1 MARIVVLGSRSGS
14 LLNFRGLMIERLVGE
29 GHEVIGCAPGR
40 NERVEKGLERLG
52 ALYFPVKLSR
62 TGLSLAADL
71 ESLIDL
77 VRVLRRLKPAAL
89 FSYTIKPVVY
99 GSIAARVAGVPR
111 IYSMITG
118 LGYTFLGTTWK
129 QRVLNAIV
137 KPLYRAA
144 LRLNRG
150 VFFQNEDDADLFV
163 ELGLVSRAKITLTG
177 GSGVDLDH
185 YPVEPLPKPP
195 VRFLMCGRIL
205 VEKGVR
211 EYLEAAGNLKQRY
224 PDAQFD
230 YLGPFD
236 VDNPAGVSETQV
248 SAWNR
253 DHQVRFHGAARD
265 VRPFFRE
272 CSVLVL
278 PSYREGTP
286 RTVLEAAAMGRPVI
300 TTDGPGGCRQTV
312 RPGETGFLVPVKD
325 SEALARAME
334 RFIAQPELIEK
345 MGAAGRRFMEEKF
358 DVRKVNQT
366 IVDAMGLNS
375 RKLSPASKFLSG
387 RRGRG
392 SGPSGLVP
400 VLSSRIQ

>member
-1 MARIVVLGSRSGS
+1 MARIVVLGSHVSS
-14 LLNFRGLMIERLVGE
+14 LVNFRGRMIERMVAE
-29 GHEVIGCAPGR
+29 GHDVIGCAPGR
-40 NERVEKGLERLG
+40 SERVEQGLERLG
-52 ALYFPVKLSR
+52 ARYFPVKLSR

-71 ESLIDL
+71 ASLIDL
-77 VRVLRRLKPAAL
+77 IRVFRRLKPAAV

-99 GSIAARVAGVPR
+99 GSIAALLAGVPE

-129 QRVLNAIV
+129 QRILNAIV

-144 LRLNRG
+144 LGLNRG
-150 VFFQNEDDADLFV
+150 VFFQNEDDANLFV
-163 ELGLVSRAKITLTG
+163 EQGLVARAKVTITG
-177 GSGVDLDH
+177 GSGVDLAH
-185 YPVEPLPKPP
+185 FPVEPLPKPP
-195 VRFLMCGRIL
+195 ARFLMCARIL

-211 EYLEAAGNLKQRY
+211 EYIEAAGILKRRY

-236 VDNPAGVSETQV
+236 VDNPAGVSESQV
-248 SAWNR
+248 NAWNR
-253 DHQVRFHGAARD
+253 GGQVRFHGPATD
-265 VRPFFRE
+265 VRPFFRA
-272 CSVLVL
+272 CNVFVL

-325 SEALARAME
+325 SAALARAME
-334 RFIAQPELIEK
+334 RFIAQPELIGK
-345 MGAAGRRFMEEKF
+345 MGAAGRRYMEEKF
-358 DVRKVNQT
+358 DVRRVNQT

-375 RKLSPASKFLSG
+375 RRVSRVVDFWPE
-387 RRGRG
+387 RRGRALRR
-392 SGPSGLVP
+392 PALVP
-400 VLSSRIQ
+400 ALSSRIQ